1 MITKNDRT
9 YNFMGIRKFTLA
21 FSLILL
27 LVSIGSLATNGIRFG
42 LDFTGGTLIEVGY
55 EKPASLEQVRATL
68 ITAGYKGAI
77 VQHYGSEYDVMIRM
91 QQEGSTLGAEVLA
104 VLQNADSKVDLR
116 RVEYVGPQVGD
127 QLRAQ
132 AIVALLLALIAVMI
146 YLAFR
151 FQYKFSI
158 AAVIALVHDVTITA
172 GCFALFGWEFDLTI
186 LAAML
191 AVIGYSLNDTIVV
204 FDRIRENMLDTRKVE
219 VIDIING
226 SVSQT
231 LSRTIMTSF
240 TTLITL
246 YVLLFAGGEALRG
259 FAAALIIGI
268 TIGTYSSIYI
278 AATLLPILKVSKDDL
293 LPAEKITEEF
303 ENP

>member
-1 MITKNDRT
+1 
-9 YNFMGIRKFTLA
+9 MGIRKFTLA